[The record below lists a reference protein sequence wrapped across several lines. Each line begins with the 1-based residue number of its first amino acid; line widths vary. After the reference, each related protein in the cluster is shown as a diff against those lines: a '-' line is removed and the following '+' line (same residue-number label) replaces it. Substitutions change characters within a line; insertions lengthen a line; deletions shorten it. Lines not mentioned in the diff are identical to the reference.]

1 MNNFWRDVIYALRAM
16 RKNPVFAGV
25 AVLTLA
31 LGIGANTASFSV
43 IRAVLLKPLEYR
55 NPDQLV
61 NISGGASPVR
71 FREMRAAAQSFTDI
85 GAFTGQESL
94 ALTGGVQPEVLKGAR
109 VSASFLRILGVVPVL
124 GRGFLAQ
131 EDSAGGLAAVMISAE
146 LWQRRFNGDLH
157 IAGKTMN
164 LAGAQYTI
172 VGILPARFQFPFP
185 GLDVWLTQPS
195 EWPAM
200 SKQSRALSPFL
211 SIFGRLKPGVTI
223 NAASAE
229 AAVLQRQYAMSH
241 PAMLDAKP
249 KSPVRVKPLKEQIVG
264 NIRSELWMLFGAVGF
279 VLLIAC
285 ANIASLL
292 LARANARSREFAVRS
307 ALGAARSRLMRQLLA
322 ESVLLSILGGALGMV
337 FAVWSLHAV
346 RHISAFELPR
356 ADEIH
361 LDGTVLA
368 FAATL
373 SVVTGMLFGLA
384 PSLTASRPD
393 SMGVLRARTD
403 DSGRGVFSV
412 RSALVIGQIA
422 LSIVLLIGA
431 ALLIESV
438 VHLRGDNPG
447 FDPANVLTMRVSLPT
462 QRYDTDGKRN
472 IFFEELLRR
481 VGSQPGVGSAAAAMT
496 LPMTGYAG
504 SPVQDADKPPLR
516 LNERP
521 IATILIVTP
530 GYFQTLK
537 VPLRRGR
544 AFNERDREG
553 TQRVAMID
561 EGLARHFWPAYPGGV
576 DPVGQHLLIGGTN
589 PQPAEIIGIAGS
601 VHQNIDNSAWPES
614 VYESFAQNPLPSAM
628 LAVRSEG
635 KPAGVTA
642 AAAAVRAQ
650 VQALDR
656 DQPISD
662 VQSMDDLVEA
672 QLGQRRVLVMLL
684 GSFAVVALL
693 LALVGVYGVIAY
705 SVTQRMQE
713 LGIRRALGA
722 QAGDILWLIVGQA
735 LGLALAGA
743 VIGLGGALAL
753 TRVMKTLL
761 FHTSATDPVTFVG
774 VAVLFIFVAIG
785 ASYFPARRAAR
796 IDPMM
801 ALRYE

>member
-1 MNNFWRDVIYALRAM
+1 MNNLWRDAIYAVRTM
-16 RKNPVFAGV
+16 RKSPTFTAV

-43 IRAVLLKPLEYR
+43 ISAVLLKPLEYR

-94 ALTGGVQPEVLKGAR
+94 TLTGGVQPEVLKGAR
-109 VSASFLRILGVVPVL
+109 VSASFLRILGVMPVL
-124 GRGFLAQ
+124 GRGFLPQ

-146 LWQRRFNGDLH
+146 LWQRRFNGDFH

-164 LAGAQYTI
+164 LAGAPYTV
-172 VGILPARFQFPFP
+172 VGVLPARFQFPFP

-200 SKQSRALSPFL
+200 SRQSRALSPFL
-211 SIFGRLKPGVTI
+211 SIFGRLEPEVTI
-223 NAASAE
+223 NAANAE
-229 AAVLQRQYAMSH
+229 AALLQRQYAMSH

-249 KSPVRVKPLKEQIVG
+249 KVPVRVKPLKDQIVG
-264 NIRSELWMLFGAVGF
+264 NIRSELWMLSGAVGF

-307 ALGAARSRLMRQLLA
+307 ALGAARSRLMGQLLA
-322 ESVLLSILGGALGMV
+322 ESVLLSLMGGALGMV
-337 FAVWSLHAV
+337 FAVWSLQAV
-346 RHISAFELPR
+346 RHITAFELPR
-356 ADEIH
+356 ADEIQ

-373 SVVTGMLFGLA
+373 SIVTGILFGLA

-393 SMGVLRARTD
+393 LMGVLRARVD
-403 DSGRGVFSV
+403 DSGKGVFSV
-412 RSALVIGQIA
+412 RGALVIGQIG

-447 FDPANVLTMRVSLPT
+447 FDPANVLTMRVSLPP
-462 QRYDTDGKRN
+462 QRYDSDRKRDD
-472 IFFEELLRR
+472 FFKELVLRVR
-481 VGSQPGVGSAAAAMT
+481 SQPGIRSAAAAMT

-504 SPVQDADKPPLR
+504 SPVQDAAKPPSR

-544 AFNERDREG
+544 IFNERDHEG

-561 EGLARHFWPAYPGGV
+561 EGLARRFWPAYPGGV

-589 PQPAEIIGIAGS
+589 PQPAEIIGIAGN

-614 VYESFAQNPLPSAM
+614 VYEAFAQIPLPSAM
-628 LAVRSEG
+628 LAIRTEG
-635 KPAGVTA
+635 KAAGVTEA
-642 AAAAVRAQ
+642 IRGQ

-656 DQPISD
+656 DQPIAE
-662 VQSMDDLVEA
+662 VQSMEDLVEA

-684 GSFAVVALL
+684 GSFAGVALL
-693 LALVGVYGVIAY
+693 LALVGVYGVITY
-705 SVTQRMQE
+705 SVTQRTQE

-722 QAGDILWLIVGQA
+722 REGDILWLIVGQA

-743 VIGLGGALAL
+743 VIGLAGALAL

-761 FHTSATDPVTFVG
+761 FHTSATDPSTFVG
-774 VAVLFIFVAIG
+774 VAVLFILVAIG

-796 IDPMM
+796 IDPMI